1 MRKMKTIE
9 KLQLIALELK
19 EMAIE
24 REQEIDMAILAV
36 LSGSHMVMLGP
47 PGVAKSMLV
56 HKFCER
62 IEGGRYFEYLLSK
75 YTTDKDLFVAQTN
88 IVEQSTEFGKS
99 IRFVPD
105 TTGMLPEAHIAFLDE
120 TFKANSA
127 TLNALLTL
135 INERKFHVQG
145 VPISCPLIS
154 LFGASNELP
163 DEDEGLG
170 ALYDRFLIRIISQR
184 VKDHD
189 HRIDM
194 RQKSRT
200 RRGKHSAGNFQPTM
214 ITLTELADL
223 QKQVLQVEVPVSIDE
238 QVEELIEQ
246 LLAEGIIISDRRD
259 VRVDPLLQ
267 AKALIEGRQVV
278 NITDLSI
285 LRHCFW
291 TDPKEI
297 KTVERIILS
306 VSNPMENEAMELM
319 DQAEEIRSNALKATG
334 DQAGAAGAEANTKLK
349 KLVSAM
355 SQLIE
360 SAKAQGVD
368 TTKIIEA
375 QKRIQG
381 FNKEVVKICL
391 GIDI

>member
-1 MRKMKTIE
+1 ME
-9 KLQLIALELK
+9 KLQLIAMELK
-19 EMAIE
+19 ELAIE
-24 REQEIDMAILAV
+24 REEEVDMALIAI

-47 PGVAKSMLV
+47 PGVAKSMLIRNI
-56 HKFCER
+56 CGR

-88 IVEQSTEFGKS
+88 IVEQSTELGKS
-99 IRFVPD
+99 IEFIPD
-105 TTGMLPEAHIAFLDE
+105 VSGMLPGAHIAFLDE

-145 VPISCPLIS
+145 QAIACPLIS

-170 ALYDRFLIRIISQR
+170 ALYDRFSIRMISQR
-184 VKDHD
+184 VKDRRN
-189 HRIDM
+189 RIEM
-194 RQKSRT
+194 RQKSRA
-200 RRGKHSAGNFQPTM
+200 RRQRTATGNLQPTT
-214 ITLTELADL
+214 ITLAELAEL
-223 QKQVLQVEVPVSIDE
+223 QKQVLQVQVSSSIDE
-238 QVEELIEQ
+238 QLEELIET

-259 VRVDPLLQ
+259 VRVDPMLQ
-267 AKALIEGRQVV
+267 AKALLENRQVV
-278 NITDLSI
+278 NVTDLSI

-306 VSNPMENEAMELM
+306 VSNPMENEAIELM
-319 DQAEEIRSNALKATG
+319 DQAEEIRANALKASG
-334 DQAGAAGAEANTKLK
+334 DQAGAAGAEANAKLK
-349 KLVSAM
+349 KIVSAM

-360 SAKAQGVD
+360 SAKAQGVE

-375 QKRIQG
+375 QKQVQS
-381 FNKEVVKICL
+381 FNREVVKTCL

>member
-1 MRKMKTIE
+1 MEEIKNLE
-9 KLQLIALELK
+9 KLQLIATELK

-24 REQEIDMAILAV
+24 RAAEVDMAIIAI

-47 PGVAKSMLV
+47 PGTAKSMLV
-56 HKFCER
+56 KKFCER
-62 IEGGRYFEYLLSK
+62 IEGGKYFEYLLSK

-88 IVEQSTEFGKS
+88 IVEQSMEFGKS
-99 IRFVPD
+99 IKFIPD

-127 TLNALLTL
+127 TLNSLLTL
-135 INERKFHVQG
+135 INERKFYVQG
-145 VPISCPLIS
+145 KPVDCPLIS

-170 ALYDRFLIRIISQR
+170 ALYDRFMIRIISQR
-184 VKDHD
+184 VKSRDN
-189 HRIDM
+189 RIIM
-194 RQKSRT
+194 RQKSRA
-200 RRGKHSAGNFQPTM
+200 RRGKTAAGNFRPTT
-214 ITLTELADL
+214 ISLAELADL
-223 QKQVLQVEVPVSIDE
+223 KKQVLQVEVPVSIDE

-259 VRVDPLLQ
+259 VRIDPLLQ
-267 AKALIEGRQVV
+267 ARALIEGRTVV
-278 NITDLSI
+278 NVTDLSI

-319 DQAEEIRSNALKATG
+319 DQAEEIRVNALKATG
-334 DQAGAAGAEANTKLK
+334 DRAGAAGAEANTKLK
-349 KLVSAM
+349 KLVSEM
-355 SQLIE
+355 EHLIE

-368 TTKIIEA
+368 STKVVEA
-375 QKRIQG
+375 KKRIQG
-381 FNKEVVKICL
+381 FNKEVVKTCL

>member
-1 MRKMKTIE
+1 MEAIE
-9 KLQLIALELK
+9 KLQMIALELK

-24 REQEIDMAILAV
+24 REQEVDMALIAI
-36 LSGSHMVMLGP
+36 LSGSHMVMLGS
-47 PGVAKSMLV
+47 PGVAKSMLIRNI
-56 HKFCER
+56 CER
-62 IEGGRYFEYLLSK
+62 IEEGKYFEHLLSK

-88 IVEQSTEFGKS
+88 IVEQSTESGKS
-99 IRFVPD
+99 IKFIPD

-127 TLNALLTL
+127 TLNSLLTL
-135 INERKFHVQG
+135 VNEKKFHVQG
-145 VPISCPLIS
+145 KPISCPLIS

-163 DEDEGLG
+163 DEEDGLG

-184 VKDHD
+184 VKDRGN
-189 HRIDM
+189 RIEM
-194 RQKSRT
+194 RQKSRA
-200 RRGKHSAGNFQPTM
+200 RRGNKAAGNLQPTT

-223 QKQVLQVEVPVSIDE
+223 QKQVLQVVVPVSIDE
-238 QVEELIEQ
+238 QVEELVEQ
-246 LLAEGIIISDRRD
+246 LLSENIIISDRRD

-267 AKALIEGRQVV
+267 AKALMEGRKIV
-278 NITDLSI
+278 NVTDLSI

-291 TDPKEI
+291 SDPKEI

-306 VSNPMENEAMELM
+306 VSNPMENEAMELL
-319 DQAEEIRSNALKATG
+319 DQAEEIRVNALKAIG

-349 KLVSAM
+349 KLSAEM

-360 SAKAQGVD
+360 SAKTQGVD
-368 TTKIIEA
+368 ATKIIEA
-375 QKRIQG
+375 QKRIQN
-381 FNKEVVKICL
+381 FNKEVVKTCL